1 MIDYLCSQEGYLT
14 KGKQMETATEWAK
27 NFEQR
32 WDEYVLEKT
41 TDQLLCEGDSLN
53 DYFRSCEEGGHGIS
67 SKDVI
72 RMRRIEKELDRRGVA
87 LWWSRNF

>member
-1 MIDYLCSQEGYLT
+1 
-14 KGKQMETATEWAK
+14 METATEWAK

-41 TDQLLCEGDSLN
+41 TEELLSEGESLN
-53 DYFRSCEEGGHGIS
+53 DYFRMCEEAEQGIS

-72 RMRRIEKELDRRGVA
+72 RMRRIEKELSRRGA
-87 LWWSRNF
+87 KLWWSSNF

>member
-1 MIDYLCSQEGYLT
+1 
-14 KGKQMETATEWAK
+14 METATEWAK

-87 LWWSRNF
+87 LWWNRNF